1 MGCANRFNRDA
12 LRSAGVTGCATRNE
26 TRPRRWRG
34 NPALGIIAVTSR
46 QGTEESMAKANDLY
60 VDVAAGQYLF
70 REGDAGAEMYIIESG
85 RIAILR
91 AARGSEPLAL
101 LEPGDFL
108 GEMAILED
116 QPRFAS
122 ALAQSDTRLLR
133 IERGAF
139 AELLRQNVEIA
150 IRIMRKLVLRQRR
163 TELRVNELQKA
174 LQQLREQSAQAGASP
189 DAAAQYVAERG
200 AAAVVVA
207 PSAQIAVSPQPVA
220 VSSAPAAAA
229 QAVAAMPAAPVAV
242 PAAAPAMAGTRSAA
256 AETPAAAPPAF
267 AAAPA
272 AAPAQNPMPPP
283 MAAPP
288 AAAVAP
294 QAVTRGSAGLAL
306 LHAASGE
313 RFVLEPG
320 RDEFLVGRIDPVTG
334 ITPEINL
341 GPLDS
346 ARSLSRRHAKLL
358 RQGALLFLREEVGT
372 ANGTFLNGQRLATG
386 APVGVKP
393 GDRLRFGTIETELIA
408 L

>member
-1 MGCANRFNRDA
+1 
-12 LRSAGVTGCATRNE
+12 
-26 TRPRRWRG
+26 
-34 NPALGIIAVTSR
+34 
-46 QGTEESMAKANDLY
+46 MAKANDLY

-85 RIAILR
+85 RVAILR
-91 AARGSEPLAL
+91 AARGSEPLAV

-122 ALAQSDTRLLR
+122 ALAQADTRLLR

-174 LQQLREQSAQAGASP
+174 LQQVR
-189 DAAAQYVAERG
+189 D
-200 AAAVVVA
+200 
-207 PSAQIAVSPQPVA
+207 PVG
-220 VSSAPAAAA
+220 PAAAA
-229 QAVAAMPAAPVAV
+229 PGGAGQAAVAR
-242 PAAAPAMAGTRSAA
+242 AAPAS
-256 AETPAAAPPAF
+256 AAAPPASAAAPVVPVAPSAPVESAAAVEPS

-272 AAPAQNPMPPP
+272 LAPAPAPPSAPSAVIPPP
-283 MAAPP
+283 PAPSPP
-288 AAAVAP
+288 AP
-294 QAVTRGSAGLAL
+294 RDSPGLAL
-306 LHAASGE
+306 LHAATGD

-320 RDEFLVGRIDPVTG
+320 RSEFLVGRIDPVTG

-341 GPLDS
+341 GPLDT

-386 APVGVKP
+386 AAVGVKP
-393 GDRLRFGTIETELIA
+393 GDRLRFGTIEIELIA

>member
-1 MGCANRFNRDA
+1 
-12 LRSAGVTGCATRNE
+12 
-26 TRPRRWRG
+26 
-34 NPALGIIAVTSR
+34 
-46 QGTEESMAKANDLY
+46 MAKANDLY

-122 ALAQSDTRLLR
+122 ALAQADTRLLR

-174 LQQLREQSAQAGASP
+174 LQQLRDPAGQAAVAPGAAGQAAVER
-189 DAAAQYVAERG
+189 AAAG
-200 AAAVVVA
+200 
-207 PSAQIAVSPQPVA
+207 
-220 VSSAPAAAA
+220 SAPAPAAVPVAPVVVPAPADSAAVARPSAAA
-229 QAVAAMPAAPVAV
+229 QAPAFAGAPVPAPPSAPPAV
-242 PAAAPAMAGTRSAA
+242 APTPPAPSP
-256 AETPAAAPPAF
+256 PAAAPPV
-267 AAAPA
+267 AAPA
-272 AAPAQNPMPPP
+272 
-283 MAAPP
+283 P
-288 AAAVAP
+288 AA
-294 QAVTRGSAGLAL
+294 RESAGLAL
-306 LHAASGE
+306 LHAATGE

-320 RDEFLVGRIDPVTG
+320 RSEFLVGRIDPVTG

-341 GPLDS
+341 GPLDT

-386 APVGVKP
+386 AAVGVKP
-393 GDRLRFGTIETELIA
+393 GDRLRFGTIEIELIA

>member
-1 MGCANRFNRDA
+1 
-12 LRSAGVTGCATRNE
+12 
-26 TRPRRWRG
+26 
-34 NPALGIIAVTSR
+34 
-46 QGTEESMAKANDLY
+46 
-60 VDVAAGQYLF
+60 
-70 REGDAGAEMYIIESG
+70 
-85 RIAILR
+85 
-91 AARGSEPLAL
+91 
-101 LEPGDFL
+101 
-108 GEMAILED
+108 
-116 QPRFAS
+116 
-122 ALAQSDTRLLR
+122 
-133 IERGAF
+133 
-139 AELLRQNVEIA
+139 
-150 IRIMRKLVLRQRR
+150 
-163 TELRVNELQKA
+163 
-174 LQQLREQSAQAGASP
+174 
-189 DAAAQYVAERG
+189 
-200 AAAVVVA
+200 
-207 PSAQIAVSPQPVA
+207 
-220 VSSAPAAAA
+220 
-229 QAVAAMPAAPVAV
+229 
-242 PAAAPAMAGTRSAA
+242 
-256 AETPAAAPPAF
+256 
-267 AAAPA
+267 
-272 AAPAQNPMPPP
+272 

>member
-1 MGCANRFNRDA
+1 
-12 LRSAGVTGCATRNE
+12 
-26 TRPRRWRG
+26 
-34 NPALGIIAVTSR
+34 
-46 QGTEESMAKANDLY
+46 
-60 VDVAAGQYLF
+60 
-70 REGDAGAEMYIIESG
+70 
-85 RIAILR
+85 
-91 AARGSEPLAL
+91 
-101 LEPGDFL
+101 
-108 GEMAILED
+108 
-116 QPRFAS
+116 
-122 ALAQSDTRLLR
+122 
-133 IERGAF
+133 
-139 AELLRQNVEIA
+139 
-150 IRIMRKLVLRQRR
+150 
-163 TELRVNELQKA
+163 
-174 LQQLREQSAQAGASP
+174 
-189 DAAAQYVAERG
+189 
-200 AAAVVVA
+200 
-207 PSAQIAVSPQPVA
+207 
-220 VSSAPAAAA
+220 
-229 QAVAAMPAAPVAV
+229 
-242 PAAAPAMAGTRSAA
+242 MAGTRSAA